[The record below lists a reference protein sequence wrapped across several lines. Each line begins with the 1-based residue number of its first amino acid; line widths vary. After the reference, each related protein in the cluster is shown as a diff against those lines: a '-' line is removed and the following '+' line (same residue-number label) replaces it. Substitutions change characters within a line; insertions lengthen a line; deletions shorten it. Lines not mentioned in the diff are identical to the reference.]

1 MGTHPIFESDFDCL
15 TDLNRL
21 QWLHR
26 SQKHSKRSARRTKP
40 NSQNALWRNK
50 TRSAQTFSSDAPS
63 PSALRSTR
71 RSMPSPTVSK
81 SRASGRRRQT
91 ATCTCLPSPNSPSS
105 FEFRGINQV
114 SPRVKKILQLLR
126 LRQIGNTTFVKLNK
140 A

>member
-50 TRSAQTFSSDAPS
+50 TRSARTFSSDAPS

-71 RSMPSPTVSK
+71 RSMPSPTALK
-81 SRASGRRRQT
+81 LLASVRRRQNGNVYV
-91 ATCTCLPSPNSPSS
+91 PSEPKLAVVIRI
-105 FEFRGINQV
+105 RGINQV

-126 LRQIGNTTFVKLNK
+126 LRQIGNTTL
-140 A
+140 